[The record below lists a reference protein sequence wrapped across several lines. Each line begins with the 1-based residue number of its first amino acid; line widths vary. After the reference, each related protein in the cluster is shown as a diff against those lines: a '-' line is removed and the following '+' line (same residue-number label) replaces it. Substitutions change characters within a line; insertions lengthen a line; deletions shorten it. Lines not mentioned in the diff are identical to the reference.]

1 MSFVSYPHLIFLIS
15 GQMFEV
21 TVAHEKF
28 RELNK
33 ILFISCLLA
42 VAAAEPLQIQISIK
56 YNFHFSSLHSMVADS
71 SYFC

>member
-33 ILFISCLLA
+33 ILFISYLLA
-42 VAAAEPLQIQISIK
+42 VAAAEHLQIQISII
-56 YNFHFSSLHSMVADS
+56 
-71 SYFC
+71 